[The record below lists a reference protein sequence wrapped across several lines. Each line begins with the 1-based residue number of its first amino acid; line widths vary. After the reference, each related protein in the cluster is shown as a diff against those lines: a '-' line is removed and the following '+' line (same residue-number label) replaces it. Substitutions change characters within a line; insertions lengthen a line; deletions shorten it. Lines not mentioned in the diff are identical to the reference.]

1 MTDFARD
8 LFAASPWGWTIG
20 AIVVA
25 MLTGLFGGALYM
37 DAKNAERAK
46 EADGGDDRWFG
57 GGAL

>member
-1 MTDFARD
+1 MTDVARD
-8 LFAASPWGWTIG
+8 LFSASPWGWTIG

-46 EADGGDDRWFG
+46 EAEAEGSDYWTGG
-57 GGAL
+57 